1 VTLSSVPSIEETGL
15 DAALY
20 GERQSFFTP
29 RESLPSARRNSVGGG
44 GSGLAKVAGGAG
56 SRSSRMPEKAGES
69 FFDAVDALHGK
80 GRKKQDLNNK
90 KVVPDGNS
98 ERSKQQLKRVDES
111 GKLIVEN
118 NSRQTT
124 TRIDEENVVGRL
136 PSTEE
141 SSGGAPG
148 SSSSVDDGAGKR
160 NETSAE
166 VWERLGVE
174 KKNHARLNNESRRI
188 PSTEEMRELEFL
200 YPGRR
205 LKENRQRDDDAMEGN
220 SSRFRLKRDRLSGI
234 DESIAEGTG
243 DDNEELLVDRD
254 SSLQS
259 RESEDGYS
267 EMLLGSP
274 ATSSL
279 GEALAVT
286 TSGGG
291 DIAKKLNH
299 SASSGAKERWRRLR
313 HTVAFTQHVS
323 HQVRHAD
330 DIFEGNSSEM
340 LHRQNSLKVDAGGTG
355 AAAFEGAK
363 TVANSRTKGRKGM
376 EGLMVRQDKCF
387 VNMLQDF
394 YVACLK
400 VPMFFLH

>member
-1 VTLSSVPSIEETGL
+1 MTLSSVPSIEETGL

-148 SSSSVDDGAGKR
+148 SSSTVDEGEGKR

-205 LKENRQRDDDAMEGN
+205 LKENRQRDDDAMEGT

-279 GEALAVT
+279 GVCM
-286 TSGGG
+286 
-291 DIAKKLNH
+291 H
-299 SASSGAKERWRRLR
+299 VGAESFRELEELQ
-313 HTVAFTQHVS
+313 AFT
-323 HQVRHAD
+323 A
-330 DIFEGNSSEM
+330 
-340 LHRQNSLKVDAGGTG
+340 
-355 AAAFEGAK
+355 
-363 TVANSRTKGRKGM
+363 
-376 EGLMVRQDKCF
+376 
-387 VNMLQDF
+387 
-394 YVACLK
+394 
-400 VPMFFLH
+400 